1 MNSRTQDLADSATA
15 LARRSVDKLTD
26 AASSVEGSMRGG
38 ADSLRYG
45 AERSVS
51 QAREIVKA
59 NPLLSSIAL
68 AVVIGAVVG
77 WLIKR

>member
-38 ADSLRYG
+38 TDSMRHG

-51 QAREIVKA
+51 QAREIVNA
-59 NPLLSSIAL
+59 NPLSSIAL
-68 AVVIGAVVG
+68 AAVIGAVVG